1 MKRIIAAACTASFIL
16 VAAPAGATAPS
27 HDSHATHGSAGATSR
42 LTFDHGAKW
51 PTDPV
56 LREHMG
62 GIRSALAPHSRA
74 ILSGNLTE
82 AQAASIGAAI
92 EGRVASIV
100 ADCKLPP
107 EADANLHLVVAD
119 LLEAAEVL
127 QGRTRKKPQSGTALA
142 VRATQMYAT
151 YFDHPGWK
159 PVH

>member
-1 MKRIIAAACTASFIL
+1 MKRIIAAAFTASFIL
-16 VAAPAGATAPS
+16 VAAPAGATTPS
-27 HDSHATHGSAGATSR
+27 HDSHAAHGSGAATSR
-42 LTFDHGAKW
+42 LAFDHGAKW
-51 PTDPV
+51 PTEPA

-74 ILSGNLTE
+74 ILSGSLTD
-82 AQAASIGAAI
+82 AQAATIGAAI
-92 EGRVASIV
+92 EGRVAAIV

-119 LLEAAEVL
+119 LLQAADVL
-127 QGRTRKKPQSGTALA
+127 QGRTKMKPQNGTALA